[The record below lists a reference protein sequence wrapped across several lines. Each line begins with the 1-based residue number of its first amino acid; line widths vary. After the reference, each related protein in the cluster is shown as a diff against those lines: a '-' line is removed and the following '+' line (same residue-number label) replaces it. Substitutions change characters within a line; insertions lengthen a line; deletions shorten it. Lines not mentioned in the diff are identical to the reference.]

1 MQRIIES
8 VDVGEKV
15 MSNNPLKE
23 NIFTFWGIEMTN
35 SVSGERSWVTSYLV
49 GHVQQTIDHCA
60 GGGDYPGSRLERSHH
75 PLDPHLPPAHWQ
87 AVRPLATR
95 HRSQ

>member
-1 MQRIIES
+1 MSIFLVNNKELLQRNMQRIIES

-35 SVSGERSWVTSYLV
+35 SVSGERS
-49 GHVQQTIDHCA
+49 
-60 GGGDYPGSRLERSHH
+60 
-75 PLDPHLPPAHWQ
+75 
-87 AVRPLATR
+87 
-95 HRSQ
+95 